1 MIQIAKRLRSVCWI
15 LLPVLAGAPALAQ
28 RGNVE
33 LSLLVAPGG
42 VYSES
47 EGFELDTA
55 YGLGLGFEIARDWQ
69 VELRGLDSD
78 GDSTFESYEQ
88 RSFELGLRRFFHTA
102 PWRPFL
108 QAGARYRKAEVT
120 RDVVCIDI
128 QGPCPPEV
136 EEREEIG
143 PFVGGGIDWE
153 LASWFALRADGRLNF
168 YESDATDDVEND
180 FDLTLGAV
188 FRF

>member
-1 MIQIAKRLRSVCWI
+1 MIQIAKRLRTVCWI
-15 LLPVLAGAPALAQ
+15 LLPVLAGAPASAQ
-28 RGNVE
+28 RGAVE

-55 YGLGLGFEIARDWQ
+55 YGLGLGFEVARDWQ
-69 VELRGLDSD
+69 VELRVLGSD
-78 GDSTFESYEQ
+78 GDATFESYEQ
-88 RSFELGLRRFFHTA
+88 RSFELGLRRFFDAA

-108 QAGARYRKAEVT
+108 QAGARFREAEVS
-120 RDVVCIDI
+120 RQVVCT
-128 QGPCPPEV
+128 QFTEPCPPLE